1 MDGLSLK
8 SEKMAKIGG
17 ELADCCMLYGG
28 KIIIEGA
35 HILSSRNHCI
45 VEGGR
50 EFDKQKSLWRAG
62 ILFAHPRQIHLLLCE
77 CAHTA
82 AKCQI

>member
-8 SEKMAKIGG
+8 SEKMAKMRG

-35 HILSSRNHCI
+35 HIPSSRNHCI
-45 VEGGR
+45 VEGGQ
-50 EFDKQKSLWRAG
+50 EFGKQKSS
-62 ILFAHPRQIHLLLCE
+62 
-77 CAHTA
+77 
-82 AKCQI
+82 

>member
-8 SEKMAKIGG
+8 SEKMAKMRG
-17 ELADCCMLYGG
+17 ELAYCCMLYGG

-35 HILSSRNHCI
+35 PIPCSRNHCI

-50 EFDKQKSLWRAG
+50 EFGKQKSL
-62 ILFAHPRQIHLLLCE
+62 
-77 CAHTA
+77 
-82 AKCQI
+82 